1 MFKKI
6 FFCNVDFSLVPT
18 GEAVGVDMEGVV
30 NGKEVPTSLVQVADT
45 NRNIFLFRQA
55 RLFKEERVRKSP
67 PLFHSLRKV

>member
-1 MFKKI
+1 
-6 FFCNVDFSLVPT
+6 
-18 GEAVGVDMEGVV
+18 MEGVV

-67 PLFHSLRKV
+67 PFPFLEKSIERKSLQK

>member
-1 MFKKI
+1 
-6 FFCNVDFSLVPT
+6 
-18 GEAVGVDMEGVV
+18 MEGVV